1 MQNLTERS
9 QQVLAQSAA
18 LARDKNNPELTPAH
32 FLVAAFDLNEE
43 FIQLL
48 LKDTPNVRKSLHD
61 DLRAAVEALPAV
73 TSGRTEPVI
82 GTFFNQFVD
91 DAEKFRREL
100 KDEYLSVEHFILAAP
115 KSKQVSVAKAFQKQN
130 LDTQTLQKAT
140 QKIRG
145 SSRVTD
151 PNPEAKL
158 GVLEKYGRD
167 LTKLAKDNKL
177 DPVIGRDAEV
187 RRVVQ
192 ILSRRTKNNPV
203 LIGEPGVGK
212 TAIAEGLAQRIVRG
226 DVPETLKNRTL
237 VALDIAA
244 LIAGAKFRGEFEER
258 LKAVLKSVQE
268 SAGQIILFI
277 DEIHT
282 IVKAGG
288 AEGAM
293 DAGNMLKPALA
304 RGELRCIGAT
314 TLDEYR
320 LIEKDPALER
330 RFQPVL
336 VVPPSVEDTV
346 TILRGLKEKY
356 EIHHG
361 VRILDAALVSA
372 ATLSDRYIQDR
383 FLPDKAIDLIDEAAS
398 RLKIQLDS
406 VPEAVDTTER
416 KISQLKIE
424 LAALA
429 KETDKQAVAQRESIE
444 KQVRELE
451 QTAAQM
457 RLRWNAAK
465 SNVSQANEIKM
476 QIEQLRLTMDR
487 LERQAEYGKASE
499 IKFGELPALEKKLQ
513 TMTLAAD
520 SKKADSGKKQTGAGG
535 DENSII
541 LKEEVD
547 SEDIAA
553 VVSHWTGIPVSKL
566 FSAEREKLLHIEN
579 ELRAS
584 VVGQDHALRAVANAI
599 RLSRSGLKDPNRPM
613 GSFLFLGPTGV
624 GKTETA
630 KALAR
635 NLFDSEKAMIRLDM
649 SEFME
654 EHTVARLIGAP
665 PGYVGFEEG
674 GQLTEAVRRKPY
686 SVVLFDEIEKAHPK
700 VLNVLLQM
708 LDDGRLTDSHGR
720 TVNFQNCVVILTS
733 NIGAL
738 EILQQGGQQ
747 TPDQM
752 KKMLMGEL
760 LKYLRPELINR
771 IDEVVV
777 FNPLSET
784 VIQNIVRIQLKN
796 LEKKLASQQLKISYD
811 EQVIMSLAKAGWDPQ
826 FGARPLKR
834 AIQELLEV
842 PLSLKILDGSF
853 SEGQTIAVTLN
864 SSGESFDFKA
874 KN

>member
-1 MQNLTERS
+1 MQNLTQRS
-9 QQVLAQSAA
+9 QHVLAQASTM
-18 LARDKNNPELTPAH
+18 ARELKNPELTPAH
-32 FLVAAFDLNEE
+32 FLLAAFDDNEE
-43 FIQLL
+43 IVSFVFR
-48 LKDTPNVRKSLHD
+48 DVPSVRQSLHK
-61 DLRAAVEALPAV
+61 DLKAAVSGLPQV
-73 TSGRTEPVI
+73 TAGQSEPSL
-82 GTFFNQFVD
+82 GSFFTQFLD
-91 DAEKFRREL
+91 EAEKSRKEL
-100 KDEYLSVEHFILAAP
+100 KDEFLSIEHFLLAAP
-115 KSKQVSVAKAFQKQN
+115 KSKQVSVAKAFQKQS
-130 LDTQTLQKAT
+130 LDVDTLRAAVK
-140 QKIRG
+140 KMRG
-145 SSRVTD
+145 NANHVTD
-151 PNPEAKL
+151 ANPEAKL
-158 GVLEKYGRD
+158 GVLEKYGKD
-167 LTKLAKDNKL
+167 LTQLAKDNKL
-177 DPVIGRDAEV
+177 DPVVGRDTEV
-187 RRVVQ
+187 RRVIQ

-226 DVPETLKNRTL
+226 DVPESLKNRTL
-237 VALDIAA
+237 MALDIAA

-258 LKAVLKSVQE
+258 LKAVLQTVQN

-288 AEGAM
+288 SEGAM

-320 LIEKDPALER
+320 VIEKDPALER

-336 VVPPSVEDTV
+336 VAPPSVEDTI
-346 TILRGLKEKY
+346 TILRGLKERY

-361 VRILDAALVSA
+361 VRILDNALVSA

-406 VPEAVDTTER
+406 VPEALDSTER

-424 LAALA
+424 QAALA
-429 KETDKQAVAQRESIE
+429 KETDKQAISQREQIE
-444 KQVRELE
+444 KQIRTLE
-451 QTAAQM
+451 EEARAM
-457 RLRWNAAK
+457 RSKWNSAK
-465 SNVSQANEIKM
+465 SNVNQINSVKM
-476 QIEQLRLTMDR
+476 QIEQLRNQMELF
-487 LERQAEYGKASE
+487 ERRAQYDKASE
-499 IKFGELPALEKKLQ
+499 IKFGELPELEKKLQ
-513 TMTLAAD
+513 ILT
-520 SKKADSGKKQTGAGG
+520 SSGTEQTQPKDAQST
-535 DENSII
+535 ESEKSIA

-547 SEDIAA
+547 SEDIAT
-553 VVSHWTGIPVSKL
+553 VVSHWTGIPVNKL
-566 FSAEREKLLHIEN
+566 FSAEKERLLHIED
-579 ELRAS
+579 ELRKS

-635 NLFDSEKAMIRLDM
+635 NLFDSDKSIIRIDM

-665 PGYVGFEEG
+665 PGYIGFEEG

-700 VLNVLLQM
+700 VLNILLQM

-720 TVNFQNCVVILTS
+720 TVNFQNCVVIMTS
-733 NIGAL
+733 NIGSY
-738 EILQQGGQQ
+738 EIIQQSNQKN
-747 TPDQM
+747 PDEL
-752 KKMLMGEL
+752 KKILMTEL

-777 FNPLSET
+777 YQPLSET
-784 VIQNIVRIQLKN
+784 IIQDIVRIQLSHLEQKLRAQQLN
-796 LEKKLASQQLKISYD
+796 LSYGDDIVAQLAS
-811 EQVIMSLAKAGWDPQ
+811 AGWDPQ
-826 FGARPLKR
+826 FGARPLRR
-834 AIQELLEV
+834 AVQEWIEV
-842 PLSLKILDGSF
+842 PLSVAILRNQFNQGD
-853 SEGQTIAVTLN
+853 TICIRQKET
-864 SSGESFDFKA
+864 GESFEFLA
-874 KN
+874 NQ